1 MIINID
7 NINILT
13 LDTLSHDLLFQ
24 TWPRPLISMF
34 HWVKYWKASFVLRF
48 YGPLCSSLT
57 FWVLCSDSV
66 DNDNNCNDDNS
77 YSNIND
83 NNVGHNDMNN
93 NNSFRKYGLSYPEP
107 SWKNY
112 LS

>member
-1 MIINID
+1 MVTPQIEK
-7 NINILT
+7 
-13 LDTLSHDLLFQ
+13 SFLF
-24 TWPRPLISMF
+24 L
-34 HWVKYWKASFVLRF
+34 VA
-48 YGPLCSSLT
+48 
-57 FWVLCSDSV
+57 V

-107 SWKNY
+107 S
-112 LS
+112 